1 MGGRVTYAATKY
13 PVYEELLKICRY
25 SHYLRFKLKNEVSS
39 VSILPFASMGSIKL
53 SWASKHAVG

>member
-1 MGGRVTYAATKY
+1 MGGRVTYAAAEY
-13 PVYEELLKICRY
+13 PVYEEILKIWRY

-39 VSILPFASMGSIKL
+39 VSILPFASMDSIKL